1 MKKFFLLMMVLA
13 IPMIT
18 QADGY
23 RYLTIETTS
32 GARVSLPVSGL
43 QLSFSGNALT
53 AGSQSIPLS
62 NLSKMYFSGE
72 VETDNPLSAF
82 VVSVIMSQSPSEDD
96 LRKADINGDGEVN
109 AADLVSLI
117 NQSQGN
123 SGAE

>member
-1 MKKFFLLMMVLA
+1 MKKFLLLMMVLA

-18 QADGY
+18 QANGY

-43 QLSFSGNALT
+43 QLSFSGNVLT

-72 VETDNPLSAF
+72 VETDSPLSAF

-96 LRKADINGDGEVN
+96 LKKADINGDGEVN